1 MVFVCLLYW
10 KTGRSISIT
19 CAGVLQVD
27 AGPIVLMGSDLN
39 VLCRSE
45 KERCGRHFSVYL
57 NQLAQTPLKV
67 LNCSAVMLHLT
78 DIRTPTLELK
88 CIVSEDGHK
97 RTVCGKNFRSGYP
110 PDKPTNFRCFG
121 PRDSEN
127 MSCIW
132 DKGKETHIPT
142 SYNVTFKNSENRT
155 YNFHERSHD
164 AAQLHVPWSVFGVS
178 GECAVDVTARNGLGE
193 SVSDTF
199 LLSAKDVEIPS
210 TPKIISVDFK
220 NNSAVLRWQSSEPSV
235 MLGKVRLGVTRD
247 GMTSWD
253 DRNGSDASRGELI
266 LDGLQPQTQYEF
278 QIQSCTQGERPK
290 CSLWSPAV
298 QRMSPGIAPSRKL
311 DVWRIL
317 ESTQDK
323 RVQNVTVL
331 WKPLAYEEYSGV
343 LVCYKLMYE
352 QHGLKKTVS
361 CAANVTECTIKLPRG
376 VNALLVSAV
385 TSAGS
390 SPPSALT
397 LRQTGLPG
405 PQVSRLAPAGNNGV
419 FLAWVVH
426 ADKSASIVCYI
437 AQWQSTSLDLQWKR
451 LPAEQNSTYIEGLK
465 PGFRFHISLYSV
477 TSSGSSYPVSAW
489 VYSKEE
495 PPLSGPK
502 VSIKAAEESRILIRW
517 EELEL
522 HQQRGFIANYT
533 VHIRKCASGQH
544 LQKVTF
550 EGPQAGQRWLDK
562 PATSFV
568 LHVSASNSAGE
579 GPEGEGV
586 LYQCPGL
593 PGYLQDS
600 PEGGFSIK
608 VCLAITIPLFI
619 LANLMYWK
627 CFRRRVKMTCI
638 NLGPRWLFEKF
649 PKVENSNVTRM
660 LQENYSY
667 SSCSSVYSD
676 PPITPVKDV
685 PTSEQTRLHSTVSRE
700 SSCDKGVAETT
711 LQEKVVLYQDSGY
724 KPQITPF
731 TPEEDILESED
742 SLITGDLI
750 CDMETPEFQRHWPW
764 GVSEDRCSPG
774 LRTRIRPTLN
784 PSDERALA
792 PKQESLV
799 DFNSFLEETR
809 YGQTLLPDDLVSCLM
824 GLKLKPAGST
834 SYFPQGLF
842 GTEDH
847 S

>member
-1 MVFVCLLYW
+1 
-10 KTGRSISIT
+10 
-19 CAGVLQVD
+19 
-27 AGPIVLMGSDLN
+27 
-39 VLCRSE
+39 
-45 KERCGRHFSVYL
+45 
-57 NQLAQTPLKV
+57 
-67 LNCSAVMLHLT
+67 
-78 DIRTPTLELK
+78 
-88 CIVSEDGHK
+88 
-97 RTVCGKNFRSGYP
+97 
-110 PDKPTNFRCFG
+110 
-121 PRDSEN
+121 
-127 MSCIW
+127 
-132 DKGKETHIPT
+132 
-142 SYNVTFKNSENRT
+142 
-155 YNFHERSHD
+155 
-164 AAQLHVPWSVFGVS
+164 
-178 GECAVDVTARNGLGE
+178 
-193 SVSDTF
+193 
-199 LLSAKDVEIPS
+199 
-210 TPKIISVDFK
+210 
-220 NNSAVLRWQSSEPSV
+220 
-235 MLGKVRLGVTRD
+235 
-247 GMTSWD
+247 MTSWD

-361 CAANVTECTIKLPRG
+361 CGANVTECTIKLPRG

-562 PATSFV
+562 PATSFI

-586 LYQCPGL
+586 LYQCQGL

-685 PTSEQTRLHSTVSRE
+685 PKSEQTRLHSTVSRE